1 MNTYF
6 VCFTNYDETMPNVH
20 IAFKKEMLKVPNIGI
35 LKATKVVGGENVDDV
50 IKRAIKFKQKR
61 NKIYIYD
68 DKEENT
74 KNLLRCNREGRRKH
88 AKDNKQKQSL

>member
-1 MNTYF
+1 M
-6 VCFTNYDETMPNVH
+6 
-20 IAFKKEMLKVPNIGI
+20 PNIGI

-50 IKRAIKFKQKR
+50 KKRAIKFKQKR

-74 KNLLRCNREGRRKH
+74 NDR
-88 AKDNKQKQSL
+88 

>member
-1 MNTYF
+1 
-6 VCFTNYDETMPNVH
+6 
-20 IAFKKEMLKVPNIGI
+20 MLKVPNIGV

-68 DKEENT
+68 DKEEKTND
-74 KNLLRCNREGRRKH
+74 R
-88 AKDNKQKQSL
+88 